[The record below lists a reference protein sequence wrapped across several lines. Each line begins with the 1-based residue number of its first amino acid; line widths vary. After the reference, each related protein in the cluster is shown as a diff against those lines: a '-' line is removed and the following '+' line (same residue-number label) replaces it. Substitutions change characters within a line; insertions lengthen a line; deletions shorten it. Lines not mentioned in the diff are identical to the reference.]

1 MPRKRLFPPPQH
13 PQTGKPLQNKGP
25 QEYSVLT
32 VNDRIVLKRRRWS
45 APGAGSTTP
54 LDAWLDTAE
63 ATVSLGVRE
72 LACRLN
78 QGGRN
83 FDKAAENLAR
93 AARVHLSGEL
103 LRQLVAAEGRAVQA
117 AQQAG
122 TLALGWTAADCRVPE
137 TAPPPAESPS
147 AARPGPATR
156 AYLGVDGVKVPL
168 VTDAEKQAR
177 RHKVKQ
183 KRRRRGRKCRPLPKA
198 KRGADQRYKEFKIV
212 TYYDEGQEHRHVAVT
227 AGDHR
232 VAGALM
238 RRDAARIALD
248 RADDKVAVV
257 DGADWIRKQ
266 LGRQSLPLD
275 AVGLDFYHLA
285 DNVHKARRVVYG
297 DEDPAGREWAA
308 GVLHVA
314 KHEGYEALRDELVA
328 WQGRLRSRR
337 KRQAAAQLLGYVT
350 ERRAMILYP
359 EFVVAGRQIGS
370 GPTESMCKA
379 TTQRLKGSGMRWD
392 ADNAEAVMA
401 LEALDQSGEWEQYW
415 ASYLKP
421 AA

>member
-1 MPRKRLFPPPQH
+1 
-13 PQTGKPLQNKGP
+13 
-25 QEYSVLT
+25 
-32 VNDRIVLKRRRWS
+32 
-45 APGAGSTTP
+45 
-54 LDAWLDTAE
+54 
-63 ATVSLGVRE
+63 
-72 LACRLN
+72 
-78 QGGRN
+78 
-83 FDKAAENLAR
+83 
-93 AARVHLSGEL
+93 
-103 LRQLVAAEGRAVQA
+103 
-117 AQQAG
+117 
-122 TLALGWTAADCRVPE
+122 
-137 TAPPPAESPS
+137 
-147 AARPGPATR
+147 
-156 AYLGVDGVKVPL
+156 VPL
-168 VTDAEKQAR
+168 VTDAEKRAR
-177 RHKVKQ
+177 RQKVKQ
-183 KRRRRGRKCRPLPKA
+183 KRRRRGKKCRPLPKA
-198 KRGADQRYKEFKIV
+198 RRGADQRYKEFKIV

-232 VAGALM
+232 VAGAMM

-266 LGRQSLPLD
+266 IKRQSLPMD

-297 DEDPAGREWAA
+297 DEDAAGLEWAA

-328 WQGRLRSRR
+328 WQGRLRSQR

-350 ERRAMILYP
+350 ARRAMILNP
-359 EFVVAGRQIGS
+359 EFVAAGRQIGS

-379 TTQRLKGSGMRWD
+379 TTQRIKGSGMRWEK
-392 ADNAEAVMA
+392 DNAEAVMA